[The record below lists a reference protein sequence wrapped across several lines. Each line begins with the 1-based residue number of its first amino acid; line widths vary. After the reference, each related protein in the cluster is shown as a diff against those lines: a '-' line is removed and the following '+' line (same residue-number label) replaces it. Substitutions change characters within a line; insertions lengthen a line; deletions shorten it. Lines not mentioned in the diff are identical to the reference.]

1 VLLGDEITVCIV
13 LAPPYSGSSAL
24 IASARAS
31 ITPRCL
37 SMSDPPMSGASTM
50 LTKSWPS
57 RAHWTQ
63 DRDTEVEDLVVDL
76 LDPLRARGIV

>member
-1 VLLGDEITVCIV
+1 
-13 LAPPYSGSSAL
+13 
-24 IASARAS
+24 
-31 ITPRCL
+31 
-37 SMSDPPMSGASTM
+37 M